1 MKKLVVILIWILFL
15 ANAAIIATGSTYLYK
30 AFYYNY
36 VDIDDYKLFNNR
48 TIVASE
54 PKPWNLSAD
63 YNKIRITDE
72 LKWKLDGYKTTAFL
86 VVRNDSIVYENY
98 WEDYNDSSL
107 SGSFSVAK
115 SIVNVLVGIALKEGK
130 IKSIDEPVSK
140 YIQEFGKDRKS
151 KITIRHLLEMSSG
164 LKWNEAY
171 ANPFSIT
178 TEAYYGND
186 LYTLMANL
194 EVEAEPGKVFNYQ
207 SCNSNLL
214 SIIVSKATGKTLS
227 QYASEKLWTTLHAEH
242 NALWSLD
249 HEEGI
254 EKGYCCFNSNARDFA
269 RIGKLYL
276 NKGNFDGVQ
285 LVDTAFVEESTRPA
299 PILDNNGQPNRIY
312 GLHWWCIN
320 RKQHQV
326 FFARGILGQYIFVV
340 PDKNLIIVRL
350 GHKRGERTPDGYV
363 EDIFTY
369 LDETIKIF

>member
-30 AFYYNY
+30 AFYYNF

-48 TIVASE
+48 TIVANE
-54 PKPWNLSAD
+54 PKPWNLSAY

-130 IKSIDEPVSK
+130 INSIDEPVSK
-140 YIQEFGKDRKS
+140 YVPEFGKDRKS

-164 LKWNEAY
+164 LKWDEAY

-194 EVEAEPGKVFNYQ
+194 EVETEPGKVFNYQ

-227 QYASEKLWTTLHAEH
+227 QYASEKLWTPLHAEH

-299 PILDNNGQPNRIY
+299 PILDNNGQPNKIY